1 MNKNKKTAFTLA
13 EVLIVLGVLG
23 VVAILTM
30 PTLMTGIQTK
40 GYETS
45 AKVFEG
51 RLEEAMKSMNQKR
64 ILSGHTS
71 TADFVNSLS
80 KVMKISKICDSSH
93 ITDCFPEVI
102 TYGNSEVEM
111 KEIKSAKNFGQKD
124 WDTETVGLMFANGT
138 SAVIAYNPSCKQDR
152 YSNLITGSDCYG
164 IVYDTTG
171 FGKPNTLGKDIGSLQ
186 VTKLGKAC
194 AVEAGGACLS
204 AASIGNSSLLK
215 SECEKRRGELGIRA
229 CSYINDFWAGAVAA
243 CGGVDKMADAKDLE
257 ELASYLYG
265 TNISGNDIKRD
276 LTLNY
281 ERAAEIGIKVNP
293 GDRFFIWTGEEVPDD
308 LRHKAYNREFGS
320 TYTQLRDIDVKRYN
334 YFYYM
339 CKE

>member
-111 KEIKSAKNFGQKD
+111 KNIKSAKNFGQKD

-194 AVEAGGACLS
+194 AVELKNGSCFSDPFIQRTQLS
-204 AASIGNSSLLK
+204 V
-215 SECEKRRGELGIRA
+215 SECSAVKSELGITNCKR
-229 CSYINDFWAGAVAA
+229 SGPDYWTGAVQA
-243 CGGVDKMADAKDLE
+243 CGHKSKLPSKSDLDEIADLIYNSGSFNGTVAQSFGLPSTPGFNLWSQQEGPSTEGAYKMGF
-257 ELASYLYG
+257 SQSG
-265 TNISGNDIKRD
+265 TDWYQVNR
-276 LTLNY
+276 Y
-281 ERAAEIGIKVNP
+281 E
-293 GDRFFIWTGEEVPDD
+293 
-308 LRHKAYNREFGS
+308 S
-320 TYTQLRDIDVKRYN
+320 TYYV
-334 YFYYM
+334 F